1 MSSKENLK
9 IIVHEADALISDTA
23 VFAILGINNPVDE
36 VYNNIPGKGYYLTAL
51 GTLTALGF
59 YSRIYFALTA
69 KTPRQ
74 LTPEQTQAITEIEE
88 LVKSNKLGSYFIS
101 KKPGSI
107 LSSDEDF
114 FESFMKELKNK
125 GLDLGLKDN
134 EFRIAWKQIRNMISH
149 LSFPLGPVGGK
160 HVESTNQEAIKQF
173 GLPIYDPVKVMEIMQ
188 KGMYPS
194 EAFSLKNGE
203 LTVNSSVLLAF
214 IYPIRDY
221 LIEIVHNS
229 EEEKCKY
236 TLATIQD
243 VIDRQKIK
251 IIK

>member
-9 IIVHEADALISDTA
+9 IVVHEADALISDTS
-23 VFAILGINNPVDE
+23 VFAVLGINNPVDK
-36 VYNNIPGKGYYLTAL
+36 VYDKIPGKGYYLTAL

-59 YSRIYFALTA
+59 YSRIYFSLIT
-69 KTPRQ
+69 KTPKQ
-74 LTPEQTQAITEIEE
+74 LTLEQTQSITKIEK
-88 LVKSNKLGSYFIS
+88 LIKSTKLGSYYIS

-114 FESFMKELKNK
+114 FESFMKELKDK
-125 GLDLGLKDN
+125 GLDLGLKHN

-160 HVESTNQEAIKQF
+160 HVESANQEAIKQL
-173 GLPIYDPVKVMEIMQ
+173 GLPIYDLEKVMEIMR

-194 EAFSLKNGE
+194 EAFNLKNNV
-203 LTVNSSVLLAF
+203 LTVNSTVLLAY

-221 LIEIVHNS
+221 LIEIIDNS
-229 EEEKCKY
+229 DEARCKY
-236 TLATIQD
+236 ALATIQE

-251 IIK
+251 ISK